1 MVKIMGL
8 VLLLAA
14 AARGQVIVTNA
25 GPYAWSGWA
34 RCEVSTPLGL
44 GAGWLL
50 TPGHR
55 TDALFRSDGTSVD
68 VWCALG
74 PWSSRSFDLA
84 AFVPCRMPVPQP
96 VEMVE
101 RFGGLLPTI
110 GDLSAQWVGV
120 AWVGSA
126 IESHLRY
133 TGGGCTVD
141 LRVRWYPDVATHV
154 TATAVVRYEQSE
166 TQAVQHGELM
176 VQWGDS
182 VAWALAGGTLGE
194 PGVLLPAGET
204 VAETRP
210 IDLTFVWFRHFPADA
225 AGWWRAFQC
234 AETVKSRLVR

>member
-1 MVKIMGL
+1 MRASLAI
-8 VLLLAA
+8 LLLPAVAA
-14 AARGQVIVTNA
+14 AQAVTVQNA
-25 GPYAWSGWA
+25 GPHAWSGWA
-34 RCEVSTPLGL
+34 RCEVATPLGL

-50 TPGHR
+50 TPSHR
-55 TDALFRSDGTSVD
+55 TDALFRSDGTAVD
-68 VWCALG
+68 VWCSLG

-141 LRVRWYPDVATHV
+141 LRVRWYPDIASHV
-154 TATAVVRYEQSE
+154 TATAVVRYEQGE
-166 TQAVQHGELM
+166 TQAATHEELAI
-176 VQWGDS
+176 QWGDS
-182 VAWALAGGTLGE
+182 VAWALADGALGE

-210 IDLTFVWFRHFPADA
+210 IDLTFVWFRHFPADTS
-225 AGWWRAFQC
+225 GWWREFDRVEA
-234 AETVKSRLVR
+234 AKGRRIR